1 MQNQPWGQYFNNSK
15 KNGWLPLVLD
25 AGGQTSVF
33 GAQGAALAPKGKAVD
48 CPQTADGMWEA
59 FETMF
64 VSGTENADKPV
75 RVVLGS
81 EGLQF
86 AMNLDLDAALAQISL
101 TRVPA
106 GK

>member
-1 MQNQPWGQYFNNSK
+1 M
-15 KNGWLPLVLD
+15 
-25 AGGQTSVF
+25 
-33 GAQGAALAPKGKAVD
+33 D

-106 GK
+106 VK

>member
-1 MQNQPWGQYFNNSK
+1 M
-15 KNGWLPLVLD
+15 
-25 AGGQTSVF
+25 
-33 GAQGAALAPKGKAVD
+33 D
-48 CPQTADGMWEA
+48 CPQTSDGMWEA

-64 VSGTENADKPV
+64 VSSTENTDKPV